1 MKISIITLQNVS
13 NYGSVLQAY
22 ATQLYFQTIGYD
34 VELVDYWRKNMLDSN
49 IADELVEN
57 EDLKLKKCWGNNY
70 ILKLIVKKLMIMR
83 IKKRAKPFRKFVRN
97 NITTTKMMY
106 TSFEQLLNNPPTA
119 DVYCVGSDQV
129 WNSDWNEGL
138 ELAFYLEF
146 VPKGKQKIAFS
157 SSFGVEELSQKEK
170 RYVKQYLNGF
180 DLITVRESSAV
191 DLLNNINIIGAKWI
205 LDPTLILT
213 KEQWESLVDKK
224 KKKKGKYILV
234 YQLND
239 NELFDEA
246 VKEAAK
252 LTSSKVIRLEYRKT
266 KKYGKHVVRPSVS
279 EWITYFYNAD
289 YVITDSFHATAFSI
303 NFEKQFIN
311 ILPPKF
317 ETRINSVLEL
327 FGLLNRKINT
337 IEKVAVL
344 TSMINYVP
352 VMQVLDGCRKDVNV
366 IFSKKDGDKNNIC

>member
-22 ATQLYFQTIGYD
+22 ATQTYFQSIGYD
-34 VELVDYWRKNMLDSN
+34 VELVNYWRKNMVDSN
-49 IADELVEN
+49 IANALVEN
-57 EDLKLKKCWGNNY
+57 EDLKLKKYWGKSY
-70 ILKLIVKKLMIMR
+70 ILKFIIKKLMIMKIR
-83 IKKRAKPFRKFVRN
+83 KRAKPFRNFVQN
-97 NITTTKMMY
+97 NIITTKMVY
-106 TSFEQLLNNPPTA
+106 TSFEQLLNNPPIA

-138 ELAFYLEF
+138 ELAFYLGF
-146 VPKGKQKIAFS
+146 VPKGKKKIAFS
-157 SSFGVEELSQKEK
+157 SSFGVEELSQREK
-170 RYVKQYLNGF
+170 GYVKQYLNDF

-191 DLLNNINIIGAKWI
+191 DLLNSINIIGAKWI
-205 LDPTLILT
+205 LDPTLIIT
-213 KEQWESLVDKK
+213 KKQWESLVDKNMEK
-224 KKKKGKYILV
+224 KEKYILV

-239 NELFDEA
+239 NTFFDEA
-246 VKEAAK
+246 VKEAEK

-266 KKYGKHVVRPSVS
+266 KKYGKHVVNPSVS

-317 ETRINSVLEL
+317 ETRIISVLKL
-327 FGLLNRKINT
+327 FGLSNRKINT

-344 TSMINYVP
+344 TSIINYVP
-352 VMQVLDGCRKDVNV
+352 VMQVLDRCRQEINV
-366 IFSKKDGDKNNIC
+366 IFSKRDDGKK